1 MAGERR
7 DLWGG
12 GPVVTKARS
21 VRQEQVQLSGMLRDQ
36 QKTWVEVAEV
46 FRARYRVNTRV
57 AFRLARGWSQG
68 QAAERWNQCW
78 PADPKTFKNFSYW
91 ELWPSTTGHAP
102 SLDTLTRLA
111 QMYECRVA
119 DLLVD
124 CPDYRRLDSAHE
136 IRQQLKA
143 LPVMIESPSP
153 GRQTALAQ
161 PFDGHDPRAMDGV
174 TGLADR
180 LDGMDVEDLARVA
193 ATWAQELDPGM
204 SRRGLLLKL
213 SAALSVAAANPALA
227 MAGQDDPAGSS
238 RMSRTPYDM
247 SGIWHSRYLYYS
259 SGREQQLEGAH
270 YVVLRQEES
279 RIDGQSLPHSM
290 DSMLRLHMSLDG
302 SVATGT
308 WTERTSPDG
317 YYRGATYHG
326 TIQLL
331 ADPVGRRMSGR
342 WLGFG
347 RNFRINTGEWE
358 LTWVDGST
366 AKSVQRL
373 YHRKA

>member
-1 MAGERR
+1 M
-7 DLWGG
+7 
-12 GPVVTKARS
+12 VTKTRS
-21 VRQEQVQLSGMLRDQ
+21 VRQEQVQLSGVLRDQ

-46 FRARYRVNTRV
+46 FRARYHVNTRV

-91 ELWPSTTGHAP
+91 ELWPGTTGHAP

-119 DLLVD
+119 DLLAD

-143 LPVMIESPSP
+143 LPVITEGPTL

-161 PFDGHDPRAMDGV
+161 PIDGHEPRAMDRL
-174 TGLADR
+174 TGLADW
-180 LDGMDVEDLARVA
+180 LEGMDVEELARIA

-204 SRRGLLLKL
+204 GWRALLLKL
-213 SAALSVAAANPALA
+213 SAALSVAAANPSLA
-227 MAGQDDPAGSS
+227 MAGQDDLARSS
-238 RMSRTPYDM
+238 RTSRTLYDM

-259 SGREQQLEGAH
+259 SGREHELEGEH
-270 YVVLRQEES
+270 YVVLRQEEA

-290 DSMLRLHMSLDG
+290 DSMLRLHLSLDG

-373 YHRKA
+373 YCRKA